1 LGKNTTVSRLNDF
14 IEEYRTSENSDS
26 SEDSDGADDL
36 TNKHKK
42 PDDWNALFNKNVDDD
57 FKLGIQMNPCQ
68 GKGSG
73 ADKGA
78 YIRLF
83 TDFYASD
90 IILASPLG
98 LRLVIESGKGYKLIL
113 HFVCV

>member
-1 LGKNTTVSRLNDF
+1 
-14 IEEYRTSENSDS
+14 
-26 SEDSDGADDL
+26 
-36 TNKHKK
+36 
-42 PDDWNALFNKNVDDD
+42 
-57 FKLGIQMNPCQ
+57 MNPNQ

-73 ADKGA
+73 TDKGA

-98 LRLVIESGKGYKLIL
+98 LRLVIEAGKGYKIIL
-113 HFVCV
+113 HFINFFNTDNIHKIKLFY